1 MEELKDNIEKKIESE
16 KSKFKKEKRV
26 FERQNKAMLNLPNR
40 REREEIDALVKQ
52 LKQLEEGL
60 KMKDQRNKLT
70 TERLRKQVNEARE
83 RNDELIEERENVF
96 KAVKGMSYIDEESKQ
111 EVMHDSDR
119 EERKDSETNNNQKP
133 AQSWKRP
140 EQINFYQPVNEE
152 SKGKDVI
159 DLGISHS
166 PHFGSKADKLEDRK
180 GSNSLQQIG
189 KFQNN
194 LIKPDFGAHEES
206 DRESECEGDEN
217 ISDEQPGEMAEN
229 QNHLDDSFDATDYD
243 MKFLPQYHNNDDS
256 NKRIIQENI
265 SADGKIV
272 RWYSNQ
278 KKEVIFK

>member
-1 MEELKDNIEKKIESE
+1 MEELKDNIEKKIEGE

-26 FERQNKAMLNLPNR
+26 FERQNKATLNLPNR

-70 TERLRKQVNEARE
+70 TERLRKQVNEARD

-111 EVMHDSDR
+111 EVMHDSDH
-119 EERKDSETNNNQKP
+119 EERKDSDMNKNQKP

-166 PHFGSKADKLEDRK
+166 PHFGSKAEKLEDRK
-180 GSNSLQQIG
+180 GSNSL
-189 KFQNN
+189 
-194 LIKPDFGAHEES
+194 HVES
-206 DRESECEGDEN
+206 DRESEGEGDEN
-217 ISDEQPGEMAEN
+217 ISDDQPGETVEN